1 MNKNELIR
9 ATAEKCGMTQQD
21 VWKVMDVLPG
31 IIQKELA
38 AGNKVQLI
46 GFGTFEKR
54 FRQGRTVPNPQTGG
68 TVTITDH
75 YVPALKPGK
84 EFKDAV
90 NVKPKKVVRKKRK

>member
-1 MNKNELIR
+1 MNKTELIV
-9 ATAEKCGMTQQD
+9 AAAERSGMTQQD

-31 IIQKELA
+31 IIQKEVA
-38 AGNKVQLI
+38 AGTKVQLI

-75 YVPALKPGK
+75 YVPAFKPGK
-84 EFKDAV
+84 EFKEAV
-90 NVKPKKVVRKKRK
+90 NKPKKVVRKKRK